1 MIQGPAPVNGCS
13 VVQLLPKTERN
24 GPTMCRACR
33 IRIWHEY
40 QRVARGFVLDSA
52 EGACV
57 TTQNRLLELL
67 LECIGHFLR
76 IGRSFGMWRK
86 PMRRLFCSGISSIYL
101 PFRVFLTQ
109 AIHCFCQRFF
119 AGGVRDD

>member
-1 MIQGPAPVNGCS
+1 MHWSLPANWALPWHVAKATAPA
-13 VVQLLPKTERN
+13 LLFRN
-24 GPTMCRACR
+24 
-33 IRIWHEY
+33 IRSE
-40 QRVARGFVLDSA
+40 SA
-52 EGACV
+52 EGGCV

-76 IGRSFGMWRK
+76 IGRSLGMLRK
-86 PMRRLFCSGISSIYL
+86 PLRRHFCSGISSIYL